1 MTDWTLQPF
10 IHQAIICVQA
20 PVLVVSPQDAQLRG
34 GAEGYYASDKRL
46 INRLVLTLD
55 GQEPEQVDAQLLPS
69 GEAQFLA
76 VHRSAADPTA
86 DPTVTVRRYRR
97 AARDWEEITITNH
110 GRRPVT
116 LPLRMDVG
124 CDQSDISAVKSGRP
138 DAELPAE
145 PRSTGLSWTHPRLG
159 TEVVLNCEPAPDR
172 VGTQQPA
179 LGWDLHLAP
188 AESWSVR
195 LRVETA
201 GPAAPAAVAAPA
213 HAAVPWSVPQ
223 VQCADPRLSRL
234 LDRSLK
240 DLAGLLLADPEDR
253 KDLFLAAGAPWYLT
267 LFGRDSL
274 WAARM
279 MLPLG
284 TDLAAGT
291 LRALARRQGAVHDPA
306 IEEQPGKILH
316 EVRREST
323 TLSHGLALP
332 PLYYGTID
340 ATPLFITLLAEA
352 WRWGMPEE
360 QVAALLPT
368 AERSLAWLRD
378 HADPDGDGF
387 LEYIRAREDG
397 LANQGWKDSADAV
410 QSADGRLAESP
421 IALAEVQG
429 YAYEAALAGA
439 DLLRAFGRPGAD
451 RWTEWADR
459 LARRF
464 RSAFWAEDVTGPY
477 VAIALDRHKQPVDG
491 VTSNAGHLLATGIL
505 SPQECTVVAER
516 LARPDMD
523 SGWGLRTMS
532 AHSRGF
538 NPLGYHTGSVW
549 AHDTAITVAGLAA
562 TGHHTAAAALL
573 DGLLEAAGG
582 FDYRLPELHSG
593 EQRRPGTRPAAYPAS
608 CRPQAWA
615 AAAGV
620 SLLASVLGLRPDVPA
635 GRVGL
640 QPLVTPKAGA
650 VEVSGIRLG
659 ADTVTVVVDGEG
671 RGQLRDAPEGLR
683 VDTWPGPDIR
693 PGGTA

>member
-1 MTDWTLQPF
+1 MTAPQPF
-10 IHQAIICVQA
+10 IHQAIICVRA
-20 PVLVVSPQDAQLRG
+20 PVLVVSHQDGQLRG
-34 GAEGYYASDKRL
+34 GAQGYYVSDTRL
-46 INRLVLTLD
+46 ISRLVLTLD
-55 GQEPEQVDAQLLPS
+55 GREPEPVDSQLLAS
-69 GEAQFLA
+69 GEATFLA
-76 VHRSAADPTA
+76 VHRRACDPTP
-86 DPTVTVRRYRR
+86 DPTVTVRRRRR
-97 AARDWEEITITNH
+97 AAPDWEEITIANH
-110 GRRPVT
+110 GRSALT
-116 LPLRMDVG
+116 LPLRVDVD
-124 CDQSDISAVKSGRP
+124 CDQSDISAVKSGRS
-138 DAELPAE
+138 DDELPAGR
-145 PRSTGLSWTHPRLG
+145 RSTGLSWTHPRLG
-159 TEVVLNCEPAPDR
+159 AEVALSCEPAPDK
-172 VGTQQPA
+172 VDAGQSA
-179 LGWDLHLAP
+179 LTWDLHIAP

-201 GPAAPAAVAAPA
+201 GPSAPAPVGAPA
-213 HAAVPWSVPQ
+213 SAAVPWSVPQ
-223 VQCADPRLSRL
+223 VECTDPRLSRL
-234 LDRSLK
+234 LDRSLT
-240 DLAGLLLADPEDR
+240 DLAGLLLTDPQDPEDH
-253 KDLFLAAGAPWYLT
+253 FLAAGAPWYLT

-284 TDLAAGT
+284 TELAAGT
-291 LRALARRQGAVHDPA
+291 LRALARRQGSRHDA
-306 IEEQPGKILH
+306 ATEEQPGKILH
-316 EVRREST
+316 ELRHEST
-323 TLSHGLALP
+323 GLSHGLALP
-332 PLYYGTID
+332 PLYYGTVD

-360 QVAALLPT
+360 QVEALLPA

-378 HADPDGDGF
+378 HADPDHDGF
-387 LEYIRAREDG
+387 LEYIRVSEGG

-410 QSADGRLAESP
+410 QSTDGRLAEAP

-439 DLLRAFGRPGAD
+439 ALLRAFGRPGAD
-451 RWTEWADR
+451 RWTKWADR

-464 RSAFWAEDVTGPY
+464 RSAFWAEDATGPY
-477 VAIALDRHKQPVDG
+477 VTIALDRHKRPVDG

-505 SPQECTVVAER
+505 NPQECRVVAER
-516 LARPDMD
+516 LAGPDMD
-523 SGWGLRTMS
+523 CGWGLRTMS

-562 TGHHTAAAALL
+562 TGHHTAAAGLL
-573 DGLLEAAGG
+573 DGLLDAAAA

-593 EQRRPGTRPAAYPAS
+593 EQRRADTRPAPYPAS

-640 QPLVTPKAGA
+640 QPLVAPKVGL

-659 ADTVTVVVDGEG
+659 ADTVTVVVDHKGHG
-671 RGQLRDAPEGLR
+671 HLRNAPKSLR
-683 VDTWPGPDIR
+683 MDTWPGPDIR